1 MSELEGGGRGDV
13 GDEPSRIILPGGH
26 KPGTLVGLD
35 GRPLSSGGHD
45 EEGPGTAD
53 ALPAFPRLRP
63 LDIQEVREG
72 DKVAVLLSDPSG
84 IAPQP
89 IAVSPET
96 IPILSLFDGSVSLED
111 LVDLVNRETGDPRAG
126 ENVRRLVEVL
136 DKQLLL
142 ESPRYFAERDRVQA
156 EYRALPARPAALAG
170 TSYPADPAELTGFL
184 EQQEEVARAWKSG
197 ARPAP
202 GLSAPATAA
211 PSGGAPRA
219 LAAPHIDL
227 RRGGS
232 VIARAYLEFDGVP
245 TETLPDVVFVF
256 GVGHMLLEE
265 PFAITAKPFATP
277 LGTVDVE
284 ADAVHAII
292 EAAGPALLSEEMAHR
307 DEHSIEFQAVAL
319 RRRFGERPLRIVP
332 LLCGG
337 FHELVRFEH
346 RPAEEPKIEAVIA
359 ATRAAAAALV
369 ARGKTVA
376 FVAGVDLSHVGARF
390 GDEGE
395 LDEATLA
402 EVEKHDRAA
411 LDAAVRGDAEGWFD
425 AIAAHGDSTRICG
438 FAAMYAMLRV
448 AEPGPGRLL
457 AYEQSLEPG
466 GSVVTYGAIAWP

>member
-1 MSELEGGGRGDV
+1 MSELGGGAGA
-13 GDEPSRIILPGGH
+13 EPSRIILPGGV

-35 GRPLSSGGHD
+35 GRPLSSGTVDADGA
-45 EEGPGTAD
+45 GAAD

-84 IAPQP
+84 IATQP
-89 IAVSPET
+89 VAVSPDA
-96 IPILSLFDGSVSLED
+96 IPLLSLLDGSVSLDD
-111 LVDLVNRETGDPRAG
+111 LVALVDRETGDPRTG
-126 ENVRRLVEVL
+126 ENVRRLVQVL
-136 DKQLLL
+136 DEQLLL
-142 ESPRYFAERDRVQA
+142 ESPRYFAERDRVAA

-170 TSYPADPAELTGFL
+170 VSYPADPAELRGFL
-184 EQQEEVARAWKSG
+184 EQQETVARAWKSG
-197 ARPAP
+197 TKSSPGLAEPAP
-202 GLSAPATAA
+202 TSPSAD
-211 PSGGAPRA
+211 GAPRA

-245 TETLPDVVFVF
+245 AEALPDVVFVF
-256 GVGHMLLEE
+256 GVGHMLIEE
-265 PFAITAKPFATP
+265 PFALTDKPFDTP
-277 LGTVDVE
+277 LGIVDVE
-284 ADAVHAII
+284 VDAVRSIV
-292 EAAGPALLSEEMAHR
+292 EAGGPALLAEEMSQR

-337 FHELVRFEH
+337 FHELVRLER

-359 ATRAAAAALV
+359 ATKAAAAALV
-369 ARGKTVA
+369 AQGKSVA

-395 LDEATLA
+395 LDQAALA
-402 EVEKHDRAA
+402 EIEKLDRAA

-466 GSVVTYGAIAWP
+466 GSVVTYGAVAWP